1 MPIRGLRQSSMIECF
16 PNIHKALVP
25 RPSTKHILKML
36 IENVV
41 KLGIVKNK
49 EGRFEIPESY
59 LTLNR
64 VTRGKIAE
72 NVVFEQRL
80 EV

>member
-1 MPIRGLRQSSMIECF
+1 
-16 PNIHKALVP
+16 
-25 RPSTKHILKML
+25 ML